1 MLPAF
6 LATSLLA
13 PIAAEP
19 RAAEA
24 VTRLAVSPTA
34 AAKPAFKY
42 QLLPEVRELKAGN
55 PVQWYIRCF
64 MEQRIFF
71 FNKDVIAERARY
83 RTMPLKELPADKLKN
98 YGGNALSQADWAA
111 RLDTPDWQVLDRVQ
125 TEGTGIAFPELAPF
139 RELANGLQVRF
150 RGEVA
155 RREFDDAIGTAKTMF
170 AFARHLGEHPTVA
183 ANALG
188 LVVADMA
195 LDSLEEMIQ
204 QPGCPNLYWALT
216 DLPRPLVELRKG
228 FQGARALVDTE
239 LRTLRDD
246 ASMTDAELDE
256 LIGHLSGQAGFAR
269 EQAGQPPRNLRT
281 KFTASARD
289 AESVRAARARLV
301 EAGYAESRVAKFPAL
316 QVVLLDEKR
325 EYEIRRDEEM
335 KLLSLTPPEIEALA
349 GPEGE
354 AKAGTDALFA
364 DLLPPIR
371 ETRLA
376 QARLQQRVALLRHV
390 EALRM
395 YAATHAGELPQKLT
409 DVGVPLPGDLFT
421 SKPFSYKLDG
431 TTAHLQATVAKG
443 EEKNAKFTLNYEITI
458 RRKTE
463 K

>member
-19 RAAEA
+19 RAADA
-24 VTRLAVSPTA
+24 VTRLAVSPVA
-34 AAKPAFKY
+34 AAKPALKY

-98 YGGNALSQADWAA
+98 YGGSALSQADWAA

-125 TEGTGIAFPELAPF
+125 TEGTGVTFPELTPF

-155 RREFDDAIGTAKTMF
+155 RREFDSAIGTAKTMF

-195 LDSLEEMIQ
+195 LDTLEEMIQ

-228 FQGARALVDTE
+228 FQGARAIVDTE
-239 LRTLRDD
+239 LRALRND
-246 ASMTDAELDE
+246 APMTDAELDE

-269 EQAGQPPRNLRT
+269 EQAGQPPRNLRA
-281 KFTASARD
+281 KFTTRASD
-289 AESVRAARARLV
+289 AESVRQARARLV
-301 EAGYAESRVAKFPAL
+301 EAGYAESLVAKFPAL

-335 KLLSLTPPEIEALA
+335 KLLSLTPSEIEALS
-349 GPEGE
+349 
-354 AKAGTDALFA
+354 AKEDPSKARTDVLFA

-376 QARLQQRVALLRHV
+376 QARVEQRIALLSHV

-395 YAATHAGELPQKLT
+395 YAAAHAGELPQKLA
-409 DVGVPLPGDLFT
+409 DVGVPLPADLFT
-421 SKPFSYKLDG
+421 GKPFSYKLDR
-431 TTAHLQATVAKG
+431 TTAQLQATIAKG
-443 EEKNAKFTLNYEITI
+443 EEKNAVVSLNYEITI
-458 RRKTE
+458 RQKA
-463 K
+463 KD